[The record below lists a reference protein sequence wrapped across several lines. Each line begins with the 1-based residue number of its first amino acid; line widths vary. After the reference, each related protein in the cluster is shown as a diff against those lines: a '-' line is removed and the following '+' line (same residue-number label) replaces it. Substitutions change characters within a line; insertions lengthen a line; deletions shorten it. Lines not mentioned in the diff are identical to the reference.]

1 MSYFSASFIKQ
12 ITPKSTFKYVF
23 SSTAPLASETERDK
37 FKSLCVE
44 TTYVYDENGA
54 LADELENPTNLKRV
68 FDQWLLDCSGC
79 FVKSPTFEKFKYS
92 SQSALHD
99 AVSVDNIDTDKKS
112 YVYSWYPVKIEL
124 DVPMFKVHWAI
135 VHKAVETP
143 TTADTKIRIDDDEP
157 EVQVEEH
164 MYMQQP
170 DGTRFI
176 TTKDGARTEWLQ
188 ELNDVSLPFSDSP
201 ALRLEMEHDE
211 VHREKFR
218 RRVRESR
225 IRAKLARYR
234 AERLAQRYEERY
246 GVYPDEDAEEA
257 QTEAEQS
264 DDE

>member
-1 MSYFSASFIKQ
+1 MKQ
-12 ITPKSTFKYVF
+12 LTTKSTFKYVF
-23 SSTAPLASETERDK
+23 SSSVSFASETEREK
-37 FKSLCVE
+37 FKSLCVK
-44 TTYVYDENGA
+44 TTYVHDETGT
-54 LADELENPTNLKRV
+54 LPDELENPTNLKRV

-79 FVKSPTFEKFKYS
+79 FVKPPTFEKFKYS
-92 SQSALHD
+92 SESALQDTVILDND
-99 AVSVDNIDTDKKS
+99 ATDKKT

-124 DVPMFKVHWAI
+124 DVPTFKVHWAI

-143 TTADTKIRIDDDEP
+143 TIADTKIRIDDDEP

-201 ALRLEMEHDE
+201 ALRLEVEHDE
-211 VHREKFR
+211 AQREKFR

-246 GVYPDEDAEEA
+246 GIYPDEDAEEA